1 MTSVLVVD
9 DHPVVLQ
16 GCRRILEDGGITT
29 IFEAS
34 NVATGYEIFCN
45 HRPDVVVIDLS
56 FGKNG
61 LDGLS
66 LIRSINRD
74 DRRVPILVLSK
85 HNDPTL
91 VLQAL
96 EAGAVG
102 YILKDTATEE
112 LLEGIREVQSGH
124 RYLSH
129 GLAIEVAVS
138 RVTSWPHSLPAL
150 TSRELDVLALLA
162 KGKTY
167 GHIAQE
173 LDVSYKTVLNVS
185 WQLRRKLG
193 VDNLP
198 ALVQSM
204 DRNNDSLP
212 KPPGFLREQYPL
224 TLTRRACNNF
234 SSVGLMR
241 GCGGCKAFRP
251 NRVATSLGFFP
262 EFFENPICLAE
273 RD

>member
-1 MTSVLVVD
+1 
-9 DHPVVLQ
+9 
-16 GCRRILEDGGITT
+16 
-29 IFEAS
+29 
-34 NVATGYEIFCN
+34 
-45 HRPDVVVIDLS
+45 
-56 FGKNG
+56 
-61 LDGLS
+61 
-66 LIRSINRD
+66 
-74 DRRVPILVLSK
+74 
-85 HNDPTL
+85 L

-193 VDNLP
+193 VDN
-198 ALVQSM
+198 ARIGAEGGADV
-204 DRNNDSLP
+204 
-212 KPPGFLREQYPL
+212 
-224 TLTRRACNNF
+224 
-234 SSVGLMR
+234 
-241 GCGGCKAFRP
+241 GCGAWIAITTLCQNLPGSFGSNIHLR
-251 NRVATSLGFFP
+251 
-262 EFFENPICLAE
+262 
-273 RD
+273 

>member
-1 MTSVLVVD
+1 L
-9 DHPVVLQ
+9 
-16 GCRRILEDGGITT
+16 
-29 IFEAS
+29 EAS
-34 NVATGYEIFCN
+34 NVATGYELFCS
-45 HRPDVVVIDLS
+45 HRPDVVIIDLS

-61 LDGLS
+61 LEGLS

-74 DRRVPILVLSK
+74 ERRVPILVLSM
-85 HNDPTL
+85 HNDSTL

-102 YILKDTATEE
+102 YILKDTASEE

-129 GLAIEVAVS
+129 GLAIEVAVA
-138 RVTSWPHSLPAL
+138 RVTSRPHSLPAL

-198 ALVQSM
+198 ALV
-204 DRNNDSLP
+204 
-212 KPPGFLREQYPL
+212 
-224 TLTRRACNNF
+224 RRA
-234 SSVGLMR
+234 VQL
-241 GCGGCKAFRP
+241 
-251 NRVATSLGFFP
+251 LG
-262 EFFENPICLAE
+262 AE
-273 RD
+273 HGSH